1 MGDLNTLIVAT
12 VPILGVA
19 LGAALQFYFSRS
31 AEDRKNLNTLRASA
45 YTDFIRGVSGVA
57 ISQRGNDVG
66 QVAANMALVAD
77 AKARI
82 AIYGGRP
89 EVQAL
94 ARFWRGGATLDEER
108 QSAFVEVVAATRVG
122 ASSKTVEARDISQLL
137 FSIDV

>member
-82 AIYGGRP
+82 AIWGSARGSGSRPFLERWSDAGRRAAAG
-89 EVQAL
+89 V
-94 ARFWRGGATLDEER
+94 RRGGCSNEGRSLE
-108 QSAFVEVVAATRVG
+108 
-122 ASSKTVEARDISQLL
+122 
-137 FSIDV
+137 

>member
-12 VPILGVA
+12 VPIIGVA

-57 ISQRGNDVG
+57 ISQRENDVG

-82 AIYGGRP
+82 AIYRGRP

-108 QSAFVEVVAATRVG
+108 QPAFVEVVAAMRVG

-137 FSIDV
+137 FSIDG